1 MSDEHQWR
9 EVWNNG
15 AAHTVALGSELDDVY
30 MTGASAV
37 VALRELRARV
47 IEIADRAATAASDP
61 DIDVRI
67 GEALADLALLGEELR
82 RR

>member
-9 EVWNNG
+9 EVWNG
-15 AAHTVALGSELDDVY
+15 YVDHTRELGSELDDVY

-47 IEIADRAATAASDP
+47 IEIADRAATAASDT

-67 GEALADLALLGEELR
+67 GEALADLAVLGEELR